1 MDQEQQKST
10 ADHTFNRA
18 CDACR
23 LHKVRCLPNT
33 SAFASTS
40 ASKACQRC
48 TRTDRQCVF
57 TVPQKRKQRKRTDT
71 RVAELEREVQA
82 MRALFET
89 KKQATDGPDASAQP
103 SKMYLSGQVNT
114 SIQST
119 GTVPICPPDIGGT
132 DWTPTPF
139 QTPAAETSLSQD
151 WTTSAFS
158 MNSDV
163 IDRGVLSMEV
173 AIQLFRTYMSDL
185 YPQYP
190 AVPFPQDTPPE
201 EVRRTQPILFLAVI
215 AAAAGKTD
223 PHLYSTLNSEVLSA
237 YAHRTVIRSEKSL
250 ELVKAMIVSVVW
262 YYPPGKFSQLKF
274 YEYIHMAATMAMD
287 IGIGTNPNPSRSRR
301 GLDSASSLP
310 VDEGEME
317 RRRAFLVCFLITTG
331 VSMSMRRPNML
342 RSNSWLKECLEYVDA
357 NANPLYLDNCLVA
370 WVSILQITEE
380 ICTSFSFDDPG
391 NMANLAETRIQITLS
406 GFEKKLLAWKE
417 KFTSTGAINDA
428 LMLTYHHTQI
438 YLHEIC
444 MHDDHSPEDFQ
455 PPYRLE
461 KVVSI
466 QSDIHASSSYIDAIA
481 ITISSAHALL
491 DLILHMEVE
500 RLRALPIF
508 NFVRM
513 AYASIVLTKLHISSR
528 TPESQIGAVI
538 EPKLIRLGYYLEALI
553 EKLGVAVGPME
564 CRAPFTF
571 LGFLM
576 RLQIWFKSQEKDVR
590 FRQPTE
596 LYTVLDHCWLPP
608 PPNVGKNPDFMNE
621 PMYIDQKTSTG
632 LDGKHGSNI
641 GSMGLTDLA
650 TMQPMP
656 DMDIDF
662 GNMDENQFL
671 TFEGMEFA
679 RDDGDW
685 SGLPNLNDLNMHNIM
700 NDTQMQQAYNW
711 GPQDASD
718 TFQ

>member
-1 MDQEQQKST
+1 MPKMR
-10 ADHTFNRA
+10 ADRPA
-18 CDACR
+18 VR
-23 LHKVRCLPNT
+23 LYG
-33 SAFASTS
+33 SSEE
-40 ASKACQRC
+40 KA
-48 TRTDRQCVF
+48 T
-57 TVPQKRKQRKRTDT
+57 
-71 RVAELEREVQA
+71 VAELEREVQA

-89 KKQATDGPDASAQP
+89 KKQAAEPDASAQP
-103 SKMYLSGQVNT
+103 SKLDLSGRMNNSVRSIETEPT
-114 SIQST
+114 SSPDVRGT
-119 GTVPICPPDIGGT
+119 G
-132 DWTPTPF
+132 WTLTPF
-139 QTPAAETSLSQD
+139 QAPAAETSLRQD
-151 WTTSAFS
+151 WSTSAFS

-163 IDRGVLSMEV
+163 IDRGMVSMEV
-173 AIQLFRTYMSDL
+173 ATQLFRTYMSDL
-185 YPQYP
+185 YQHYP
-190 AVPFPQDTPPE
+190 VVPFPRDASPE
-201 EVRRTQPILFLAVI
+201 EIRRTQPTLFLAVI
-215 AAAAGKTD
+215 AAAAAKTD
-223 PHLYSTLNSEVLSA
+223 PHLYSALNSEVLSA
-237 YAHRTVIRSEKSL
+237 YAHRTVIHSEKSL

-262 YYPPGKFSQLKF
+262 YYPPGRFSQLKF

-301 GLDSASSLP
+301 GLDSNKPSPNSTSSLP

-317 RRRAFLVCFLITTG
+317 RKRTFLVCFLITTG

-342 RSNSWLKECLEYVDA
+342 RSNSWLRECLEYVDA
-357 NANPLYLDNCLVA
+357 NANPHYLDNCLVA

-391 NMANLAETRIQITLS
+391 NMANLAETRVQITLS

-428 LMLTYHHTQI
+428 LLLTYHHTQI
-438 YLHEIC
+438 YLHELC

-466 QSDIHASSSYIDAIA
+466 QSDNQASSSYIDAIA
-481 ITISSAHALL
+481 VTISSVHALL
-491 DLILHMEVE
+491 DLILNMEVE
-500 RLRALPIF
+500 SLRALPIF

-513 AYASIVLTKLHISSR
+513 AYAAIVLTKLHISSK
-528 TPESQIGAVI
+528 TPGSQIGAVI
-538 EPKLIRLGYYLEALI
+538 EPKMIRLGYYLEAVI

-576 RLQIWFKSQEKDVR
+576 RLQIWFKSQEKDEH

-608 PPNVGKNPDFMNE
+608 PPNTGMNTALMNE
-621 PMYIDQKTSTG
+621 PMYFDQKTSIG
-632 LDGKHGSNI
+632 LDGKQGGNI
-641 GSMGLTDLA
+641 GVMGLTDLA
-650 TMQPMP
+650 TMQPLP

-662 GNMDENQFL
+662 GNLDVNPFL
-671 TFEGMEFA
+671 TIGEMDFNAKDDEGN
-679 RDDGDW
+679 W
-685 SGLPNLNDLNMHNIM
+685 SGLPSLNDLNMHNAM
-700 NDTQMQQAYNW
+700 NDTQMQQTYDW
-711 GPQDASD
+711 GPQDAGH